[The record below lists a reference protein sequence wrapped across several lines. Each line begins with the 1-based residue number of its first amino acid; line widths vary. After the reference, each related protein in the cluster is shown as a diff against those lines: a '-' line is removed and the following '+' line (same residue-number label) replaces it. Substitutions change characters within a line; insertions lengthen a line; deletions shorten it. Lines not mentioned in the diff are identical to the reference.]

1 MVTVAYQIR
10 VITLDG
16 LLVSTTYADDYLQS
30 LDLLTSTTIEL
41 GECGQVID
49 HDDNVVA
56 EQLGVE
62 Q

>member
-16 LLVSTTYADDYLQS
+16 LLVSTQRASDYLQA
-30 LDLLTSTTIEL
+30 LDLFSTTHITQ
-41 GECGQVID
+41 GECAQLID